1 MEISYHVSW
10 EQDTTYEC
18 NPSAIEDGNL
28 LDGSDSIDCLYSC
41 SGAITRMSYT
51 CTCYSA
57 EDDWSFGENQLTHV
71 FSRTTDVNTVT
82 IGSIGGLW
90 SSEVNGTWNIS
101 TTFSL
106 TTRNDIGQINSS
118 PRAATTPLLR
128 LQEGC
133 EHTIPLAVSDPDND
147 TIRCRWAVGKE
158 CGGICNKFPGA
169 YLDADSCT
177 IKYYANY
184 GTGIKAVAVMIED
197 YAPGSSRP
205 LSSVALQFLVSIF
218 SSSQPCSTNTSYIKP
233 SININSSSNVIIKSH
248 TESINLTLTCIAN
261 KASSY
266 YWEKENDSIPYDSIG
281 ENTPYLTLIDVQ
293 TEDSGNYRCVV
304 TDKCN
309 VTSYSDYAAVT
320 IVEGKL
326 LGILYIEF
334 NAVQDWH

>member
-41 SGAITRMSYT
+41 SGTITRMSYT

-71 FSRTTDVNTVT
+71 FSHTTDVNTVT
-82 IGSIGGLW
+82 IGSVGGLW

-106 TTRNDIGQINSS
+106 TTRNDIGRINSS
-118 PRAATTPLLR
+118 PHAATTPLLR

-133 EHTIPLAVSDPDND
+133 EHIIPLAVSDPDND

-169 YLDADSCT
+169 YLNGDLCT

-197 YAPGSSRP
+197 YAPGSSHP
-205 LSSVALQFLVSIF
+205 LSSVALQFLVLVF
-218 SSSQPCSTNTSYIKP
+218 SSTQPCLNTEYFRP
-233 SININSSSNVIIKSH
+233 SVSIDSSSNVIIKSH
-248 TESINLTLTCIAN
+248 DESVNLTLTCMAN
-261 KASSY
+261 EATSY
-266 YWEKENDSIPYDSIG
+266 YWEKENGSIPYDTIG
-281 ENTPYLTLIDVQ
+281 INTSNLTLIDAQ
-293 TEDSGNYRCVV
+293 PEDSGNYRCII
-304 TDKCN
+304 TNDCN
-309 VTSYSDYAAVT
+309 VASSSEYTT
-320 IVEGKL
+320 INITEGKL
-326 LGILYIEF
+326 FL
-334 NAVQDWH
+334 